1 MALYANLKDYLQH
14 EQIKLIEKAITE
26 YQHSADISYGN
37 LLIESLRCTD
47 DEYNDLK
54 MELVGSVDSNDTV
67 SGKQYYKVTLFG
79 SLDRKL
85 QDIQVIDVKKCDKS
99 DVCDDNLLS
108 QFILPDVMA
117 EDLERIGNA
126 LFSYY
131 KAFADMH
138 GYGLSLGKII
148 DNMNAP
154 MFFADLPD
162 DCLGRINL
170 VDADIKI
177 YRWDIQKQNIQ
188 EVCGPAKPGVI
199 LLNKK
204 RYYDGLDGELL
215 LTVAHELV
223 HWQLHQKF
231 FKLLVVLG
239 ADSDAMNCPEKPV
252 AFTDNMTDTQK
263 ALCIAEWQANALAM
277 RLAIPQS
284 TINTAIEVIAND
296 PSTHYKN
303 AGDRMQ
309 ACVIKFAKMY
319 GVSAYV
325 AKARL
330 RQLGHD
336 FVDGTCLEYEENGKK
351 IQPAPFYFQ
360 PGTLKEN
367 ETFVI
372 YPKEYENLVHKNKYF
387 SELIET
393 RAFVYTEYTICKN
406 DSQYIKL
413 EYSDK
418 RLSFYLSD
426 YAREHAEECCIKFV
440 YRIKANRIKY
450 DNYSVSAYLHKLY
463 KPEEYGAMDD
473 EEHYILS
480 EKAELDMI
488 MFLDEHYG
496 TKRILRELEYKGIS
510 SLYDTL
516 QYHKCRKN
524 TTFEQMSE
532 RTGVPIDSIKSYFA
546 KPNTPKYRGISL
558 EKIMIICNAL
568 QLEEILALDLLNRA
582 GLSLNE
588 HELQGQLYRYFLS
601 ITNAPLASW
610 NQILLKYDL
619 SPLT

>member
-1 MALYANLKDYLQH
+1 MARYANLKDYLQN
-14 EQIKLIEKAITE
+14 EQIKLIERAVTKHQNSDSDKKRNI
-26 YQHSADISYGN
+26 H
-37 LLIESLRCTD
+37 IESLYCTD
-47 DEYNDLK
+47 DEHSNLK
-54 MELVGSVDSNDTV
+54 MDLVVSVDSNDTV
-67 SGKQYYKVTLFG
+67 SGKQYYKVTLLG

-85 QDIQVIDVKKCDKS
+85 QDIQVIDVRKCDKS

-108 QFILPDVMA
+108 QFILPDVRA

-131 KAFADMH
+131 RAFADMQ
-138 GYGLSLGKII
+138 GYGLSLSKII

-154 MFFADLPD
+154 IFFADLPD

-188 EVCGPAKPGVI
+188 EVCGNAKPGII

-204 RYYDGLDGELL
+204 KYYDGLDGELL
-215 LTVAHELV
+215 VTVAHELI

-239 ADSDAMNCPEKPV
+239 TDSDAMNCKEFPV
-252 AFTDNMTDTQK
+252 GFSDSMTDIDK
-263 ALCIAEWQANALAM
+263 ALCIAEWQANSLAM
-277 RLAIPQS
+277 RLAIPKS
-284 TINTAIEVIAND
+284 TVDTAIEVIAND
-296 PSTHYKN
+296 SSTHYEN
-303 AGDRMQ
+303 DADRMQ
-309 ACVIKFAKMY
+309 ACIIKFAKMY

-330 RQLGHD
+330 RQLGYD
-336 FVDGTCLEYEENGKK
+336 FVDGTILEYEYNGNK
-351 IQPAPFYFQ
+351 IKPAPFYFQ

-372 YPKEYENLVHKNKYF
+372 YPKEYEKLVHRSKDLA
-387 SELIET
+387 ELIET
-393 RAFVYTEYTICKN
+393 RVYVYTGCTICKN

-413 EYSDK
+413 EYSDN

-426 YAREHAEECCIKFV
+426 YAREHAEECCMKFV
-440 YRIKANRIKY
+440 YRITANRVKY

-463 KPEEYGAMDD
+463 KPEEYGAIDD

-480 EKAELDMI
+480 EKAELDMKR
-488 MFLDEHYG
+488 FLDEHYG

-516 QYHKCRKN
+516 QYHKGRKN

-532 RTGVPIDSIKSYFA
+532 RTGVSIDSIKSYFA
-546 KPNTPKYRGISL
+546 KPNTSKYRGISL